1 MILTRAFCHSTHYN
15 LEACALYIVA
25 FHSMVQGGVL
35 QYLCSMFD
43 KCIYQ
48 KGAENETT
56 KTWHERMHIF
66 VRLHLH
72 LGEFWLR
79 GSFARCVEPLPLS
92 WGSSV
97 SLGCALRF
105 PSDLEPGC
113 LFLKA
118 SAICLVASS
127 RLPMSLGTKF
137 SSISMSLCWC
147 WKYTHQGGDCE
158 HIVHLCLVFCDER
171 LSTLAFYFY
180 FPFLSFASAIL
191 TGTLRCVK
199 RRVPWLVLCRC
210 RAADL
215 EVDGEVKIE

>member
-105 PSDLEPGC
+105 ASGVEPGY
-113 LFLKA
+113 LFLRA
-118 SAICLVASS
+118 SAICLVASC

-147 WKYTHQGGDCE
+147 WQCTHQGGDCE
-158 HIVHLCLVFCDER
+158 HIVHLYFACVMSDCQQWHFHSIFLLFHCFGY
-171 LSTLAFYFY
+171 LSPAH
-180 FPFLSFASAIL
+180 A
-191 TGTLRCVK
+191 CVV
-199 RRVPWLVLCRC
+199 RRVFLACV
-210 RAADL
+210 
-215 EVDGEVKIE
+215 V